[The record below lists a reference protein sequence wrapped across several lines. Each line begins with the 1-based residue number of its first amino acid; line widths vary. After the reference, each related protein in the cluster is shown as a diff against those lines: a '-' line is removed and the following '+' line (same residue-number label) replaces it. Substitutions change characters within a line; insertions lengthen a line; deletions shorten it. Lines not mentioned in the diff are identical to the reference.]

1 MDSLPNI
8 LDVAIVALLTF
19 FVVKGFVQG
28 LVKEVMGLV
37 GIIAA
42 LFLSVAFY
50 KPVADMARSSLHL
63 TAQWVDAAAFAAILL
78 IVFGLS
84 VWLGV
89 MISKLLMKVKLS
101 PINRLL
107 GGALGLA
114 KGVLLAYVLLNLLL
128 LLMPFKP
135 PVQLQS
141 SYVASYVIQSG
152 SMIISLVP
160 DDLIRDL
167 QQRSGWAKQEE
178 PAPAEKTT
186 KEQ

>member
-1 MDSLPNI
+1 MDSMPNI
-8 LDVAIVALLTF
+8 LDIAIGALLIF
-19 FVVKGFVQG
+19 FLVKGFVQG

-37 GIIAA
+37 GIVAA

-50 KPVADMARSSLHL
+50 KPVADLARQNLNL
-63 TAQWVDAAAFAAILL
+63 NADWVDAAAFAAILL
-78 IVFGLS
+78 VVFGLS

-89 MISKLLMKVKLS
+89 MVSRLLVKAKLS

-107 GGALGLA
+107 GGGLGLV

-141 SYVASYVIQSG
+141 SYVAPYVIQSG
-152 SMIISLVP
+152 AVIISLVP

-167 QQRSGWAKQEE
+167 QKRSGWTKDE
-178 PAPAEKTT
+178 PQPAESPP
-186 KEQ
+186 KE